1 MSTKDKPRSPL
12 REPAFR
18 QQYFSRTISQLGS
31 ALAPVAM
38 AFGVLEATGSAAA
51 LGLVL
56 AAFGVPQL
64 VFMLAGGVWADR
76 IPRQRLM
83 MLADGVRFL
92 TQTTFGVLLL
102 THHARLWEL
111 VVLQAVTGTAAA
123 FSFPASMGLT
133 RDTVG
138 PDQLQAAN
146 GLLALTRDLTFTVG
160 PLVAGTVVVFTG
172 AGWALVFDG
181 VTFAASVALLA
192 RLRLPPRPPRAD
204 EPNFFRELTDGW
216 REVRTRTWVWLSIIY
231 FMVFNLVFA
240 AIEVLGPASVAGR
253 SGGALTWGAVAA
265 GLSAGQLLGNAMSLR
280 LRPRRL
286 LAASR
291 WWELLAVPLCIALG
305 LGAPIPAL
313 IVGAVLAGISFSYP
327 DALWYTALQQHI
339 PDESM
344 SRVMSFDA
352 MGSFVLRPVSYTTAA
367 AAVAALGVERA
378 LIGGGVIIAVFAL
391 ATLLVPSVRTLTR
404 TDLVE
409 PGSTLDG
416 SGGHDDVPSTRAAT
430 APEPA
435 ANPPG

>member
-1 MSTKDKPRSPL
+1 MSTKDIRRSPL

-18 QQYFSRTISQLGS
+18 RQYLSRTISQLGS
-31 ALAPVAM
+31 ALTPVAM

-56 AAFGVPQL
+56 AAFSVPQL

-111 VVLQAVTGTAAA
+111 AVLQAVTGTAAA

-133 RDTVG
+133 RDTVR

-172 AGWALVFDG
+172 AGWALIFDG
-181 VTFAASVALLA
+181 VTFAASVAFLA
-192 RLRLPPRPPRAD
+192 RLRLPPRAPRAE
-204 EPNFFRELTDGW
+204 EPNFFRELADGW

-240 AIEVLGPASVAGR
+240 AIDVLGPASVAGR
-253 SGGALTWGAVAA
+253 SRGALTWGAVAA

-280 LRPRRL
+280 LRPQRL

-305 LGAPIPAL
+305 VSAPIPVL
-313 IVGAVLAGISFSYP
+313 IVGAVLAGVSFSYP

-339 PDESM
+339 PEQSM

-367 AAVAALGVERA
+367 AAVAALGVQRA
-378 LIGGGVIIAVFAL
+378 LITGGVVIAVFAL
-391 ATLLVPSVRTLTR
+391 GTLLVPSVRTLTR
-404 TDLVE
+404 TDQVE
-409 PGSTLDG
+409 TESTMDGPGSLEDG
-416 SGGHDDVPSTRAAT
+416 QVAT
-430 APEPA
+430 PTV
-435 ANPPG
+435 

>member
-1 MSTKDKPRSPL
+1 
-12 REPAFR
+12 
-18 QQYFSRTISQLGS
+18 
-31 ALAPVAM
+31 M

-56 AAFGVPQL
+56 AAFSVPQL

-83 MLADGVRFL
+83 MLADGVRFV

-102 THHARLWEL
+102 AHHARLWEM
-111 VVLQAVTGTAAA
+111 VALQAITGTAAA
-123 FSFPASMGLT
+123 FSFPAALGLT

-138 PDQLQAAN
+138 PDQVQAAN
-146 GLLALTRDLTFTVG
+146 GLLALTRDLTSTVG
-160 PLVAGTVVVFTG
+160 PLIAGTVIIFTG

-181 VTFAASVALLA
+181 VTFAASVAFLA
-192 RLRLPPRPPRAD
+192 RLRLPPRPPRT
-204 EPNFFRELTDGW
+204 EKPNFVRELADGW
-216 REVRTRTWVWLSIIY
+216 REVRTRTWVWLSIVY

-240 AIEVLGPASVAGR
+240 AIDVLGPASVAGHAR
-253 SGGALTWGAVAA
+253 GALTWGAVAA

-291 WWELLAVPLCIALG
+291 WWELLAVPLCVALG
-305 LGAPIPAL
+305 LGAPIPVL

-339 PDESM
+339 PEEST

-352 MGSFVLRPVSYTTAA
+352 MGSFVLRPVSYTAA
-367 AAVAALGVERA
+367 GAAVAALGVERA
-378 LIGGGVIIAVFAL
+378 LITGGVVIAVFAL
-391 ATLLVPSVRTLTR
+391 GTLLVPSVRTLTR
-404 TDLVE
+404 TDLAAIPSE
-409 PGSTLDG
+409 STVDE
-416 SGGHDDVPSTRAAT
+416 
-430 APEPA
+430 PEPLA
-435 ANPPG
+435 DGQVATPTV